1 MTFPTGENIHW
12 VSALSLTHTYCRIQM
27 LGHFELK
34 YNTIV
39 LLLLNCIKRPTSSRS
54 LTRYHALCSRK
65 SFCDSHILLYCL
77 ANFLF
82 SSVTFFPDTPF
93 LGPFLNFM
101 SVADWYSANLEGGT
115 SIWARTWSLVGT
127 YCDDYIIS
135 DYRLSTYIYLK
146 LNPTCTFFT

>member
-39 LLLLNCIKRPTSSRS
+39 LLLFNCIKRPTSSRS

-65 SFCDSHILLYCL
+65 SFCDSHILL
-77 ANFLF
+77 
-82 SSVTFFPDTPF
+82 SDTPF

-101 SVADWYSANLEGGT
+101 SVADWCSANLEGGT
-115 SIWARTWSLVGT
+115 SIWARTWSPVGT

-135 DYRLSTYIYLK
+135 DYRLSTYVYLK